1 MTIVVN
7 NWRLDPSRNAL
18 IHVETGEIRRLGEY
32 HFALLITFI
41 SHSNNVLSRQ
51 YLMSE
56 VWKNRVVGSN
66 SLPTA
71 IHALRVALDDNG
83 KQQEIIK
90 TVPKKGYV
98 LNKEFVSG
106 WTGNAADAA
115 LSDEDPVPEALSSEL
130 AMKSAEESAAG
141 EPLNEPAMTTTAT
154 PMETAIPTDTAAPG
168 DVATPLPTDTPALR
182 ETPSQSRRGRR
193 HLWLV
198 AGALALTGVTLAAYY
213 GLRHPPASPP
223 SVTAPQQSVMQL
235 KNESYP
241 AVDRI
246 MIMHVVNSSVS
257 ESTTPSLQT
266 HLGPALE
273 KINQLLEKHQ
283 TTATIF
289 YHVIPTQFSMSVLVN
304 NQCDV
309 TWQIVSSMKNWQGHD
324 DEMGE
329 RLLSSVERTVND
341 MPACEK

>member
-98 LNKEFVSG
+98 LSKDFVSG

-115 LSDEDPVPEALSSEL
+115 LSGEDPVPEALSFEL
-130 AMKSAEESAAG
+130 AMKGAEEGAAG
-141 EPLNEPAMTTTAT
+141 EQLNEPAMPTTPS
-154 PMETAIPTDTAAPG
+154 PMETATPTNTAAPG
-168 DVATPLPTDTPALR
+168 DVATPLPTDTPASGA
-182 ETPSQSRRGRR
+182 TPSQSRRGRR
-193 HLWLV
+193 HIWLV
-198 AGALALTGVTLAAYY
+198 ASALALTGVALAAFY
-213 GLRHPPASPP
+213 GLRHPPASSP

-266 HLGPALE
+266 HLGLALE